1 VSDGLPKPTSVEVGQ
16 WWRESDEP
24 DEKPV
29 RIIALE
35 GASPYNK
42 AGPWAIYT
50 DGAVPQE
57 SLLCSGTYLG
67 SGDHPEPSEWMIEQ
81 LARVGSRNRRGIN
94 EGAALSE
101 RDPQYQDDLRSMARS
116 AIEGA
121 FSLAGPSI
129 TELVMLETY
138 SILRSLGKW

>member
-1 VSDGLPKPTSVEVGQ
+1 MSDSLPKPTSVEVGQ

-50 DGAVPQE
+50 NGAVPQQ
-57 SLLCSGTYLG
+57 SLLCSGEYLG
-67 SGDHPEPSEWMIEQ
+67 SGENPEPSEWMIETL
-81 LARVGSRNRRGIN
+81 LAHAKDVAPCGMIN
-94 EGAALSE
+94 YDARDVRHILSGGTTSSYDPREGAAMNRSVLSLY
-101 RDPQYQDDLRSMARS
+101 R
-116 AIEGA
+116 
-121 FSLAGPSI
+121 
-129 TELVMLETY
+129 
-138 SILRSLGKW
+138 ILRSLEKW